1 MKIYRFSDSKFVYWS
16 DQYLA
21 LRGEIHPVGLIQIFK
36 VTNMK
41 TIKNRNKNGRPPKA
55 PAEKKGYK
63 VTLKMATEE
72 YFSLKAKALTAKI
85 SRSEYIRQC
94 IRSSVVQQRLTSE
107 LMEYIRQL
115 CGMANNVN
123 QIAHKAN
130 VAGYQEASADNLAMN
145 ERLDNIIKLIED
157 GC

>member
-1 MKIYRFSDSKFVYWS
+1 MK
-16 DQYLA
+16 
-21 LRGEIHPVGLIQIFK
+21 E
-36 VTNMK
+36 
-41 TIKNRNKNGRPPKA
+41 IKNRNKNGRPKKA

-72 YFSLKAKALTAKI
+72 YFSLKAKAKI
-85 SRSEYIRQC
+85 AGINHSEYIRRC
-94 IRSSVVQQRLTSE
+94 IRSSVVKQRLTSE
-107 LMEYIRQL
+107 LMGYIRQL

-130 VAGYQEASADNLAMN
+130 AAGYSEACTDNLAMN
-145 ERLDNIIKLIED
+145 ERLDNVINLIEN